1 MHVGT
6 RFGVSDSL
14 QKHATEADRRQLK
27 NQPSKPN
34 NSSRHPNFAIGSMDI
49 DFSAT
54 ASLLKRIEHR
64 AATAAPYPRNE
75 TAHATSDQ
83 PHLRA
88 FKHDLQTVAVVSRL
102 YPPVKSLDHPPV
114 KGRPASWKR
123 AWQGLF
129 QAVLSEKDKPFVSS
143 NANAMTAMTRSLG
156 HGHLRPLQPLLAI
169 EFLVAIRRFPRR

>member
-1 MHVGT
+1 LDLPPDQRMTSFPV
-6 RFGVSDSL
+6 
-14 QKHATEADRRQLK
+14 
-27 NQPSKPN
+27 
-34 NSSRHPNFAIGSMDI
+34 DI
-49 DFSAT
+49 DFGAT

-143 NANAMTAMTRSLG
+143 NAMTAMTRSLG

-169 EFLVAIRRFPRR
+169 EFLVAISQFSRRRFKSEVQHCDKPDSNRARPAA